1 MHDIAERHGGA
12 MGQESAGDDV
22 GVGEIFAALRRRI
35 WVLLGIVVPV
45 LAVTAGLL
53 SLLTPRY
60 TAELLIMIEAADN
73 QRFVSLDSVVAGL
86 SGDEQSVQSE
96 AHVLRS
102 RALAERVVQ
111 RLGLAQDPEFS
122 EGLDPALSPA
132 VRLSAILERYL
143 DRLEVAPLDN
153 SRVIAVR
160 FSSRDPEKAARIANA
175 LADEYLQSRLE
186 TKFELTHQA
195 NTWLSQRIAEL
206 RRKTADA
213 EAAVEKA
220 RAELGLLEGNG
231 ITLTSQELAEL
242 NTQLVL
248 ARTERAEA
256 EARLAQVQ
264 QRAGDR
270 GGAETTLEVLQ
281 SPLIQRL
288 REQEAEVQRRVAE
301 LSSELGPKH
310 PRMIQLQAEA
320 ADLRERIDREVRKII
335 TGLRNEVN
343 VARARERAIARS
355 LDELKSRKQ
364 ADNQGAIRLRQL
376 EREAAAN
383 RELLDT
389 LLARQKETAS
399 QEDLNFQQPDATVFS
414 PAVTPAEPSWPRTG
428 LVLGLAGLGA
438 LMLGLL
444 TVLLLELMDAG
455 FRSGEQFEQYTGVPS
470 LGFIPLVRKPR
481 EFRTLPGYLAER
493 PASALG
499 ESLRTLS
506 WSLRLAFPDQ
516 PPRRLLFASA
526 LPNEGKTTVAS
537 CLATAEA
544 NAGRRV
550 VLVDADIR
558 QPGCHELAGIARE
571 PGLSNLLAG
580 DATVDEVLAEAEWQ
594 GLKVIPAG
602 QPSSQAPNLLG
613 SERMRKLLAELD
625 ARFDLVVIDSPP
637 VMAAADARILAGLA
651 DATVLVI
658 RWGKTRRSTARLAL
672 RQLQG
677 AGARI
682 AGGLLSMVD
691 VKRNAQYGYGDSGAY
706 SGELGKY
713 YVG

>member
-1 MHDIAERHGGA
+1 MHDIAERHGA

-132 VRLSAILERYL
+132 VRHSAILDRYL

-160 FSSRDPEKAARIANA
+160 FSSRDPEKAARIANT

-206 RRKTADA
+206 RQKTADA

-231 ITLTSQELAEL
+231 VTLTSQELVEL

-481 EFRTLPGYLAER
+481 EFRTLPGYLAQR

-550 VLVDADIR
+550 VLIDADIR

-580 DATVDEVLAEAEWQ
+580 DTTLDEVLTEAEWQ

-637 VMAAADARILAGLA
+637 VMAAADARILAGLV